1 MFPQG
6 APAPCGTPTLHQFTK
21 TQAMITITR
30 DSAAYG
36 IVTIR
41 LEGKDTDICVHGSIS
56 EKEMAEIIS
65 DALVKAEPRSK
76 TWGITEITAA
86 AAIVA
91 KSTGLQGDPPLVT
104 IGSDGVTIRH
114 DYGKKRYLIRSEDWG
129 VSWVSQYYHDGELIW
144 SSHGETL
151 EESLDPT

>member
-1 MFPQG
+1 MV
-6 APAPCGTPTLHQFTK
+6 
-21 TQAMITITR
+21 
-30 DSAAYG
+30 D
-36 IVTIR
+36 V
-41 LEGKDTDICVHGSIS
+41 
-56 EKEMAEIIS
+56 IS
-65 DALVKAEPRSK
+65 DALSRAEPRSK
-76 TWGITEITAA
+76 TWGMAEITAA

-114 DYGKKRYLIRSEDWG
+114 DCGKKRYIVRSPDWG

-144 SSHGETL
+144 SSQGETL

>member
-1 MFPQG
+1 
-6 APAPCGTPTLHQFTK
+6 
-21 TQAMITITR
+21 MITITR
-30 DSAAYG
+30 DSSTYG

-56 EKEMAEIIS
+56 FSEMVDVIS
-65 DALVKAEPRSK
+65 DALSRAEPRSK
-76 TWGITEITAA
+76 TWGMAEITAA

-114 DYGKKRYLIRSEDWG
+114 DCGKKRYIVRSPDWG

-144 SSHGETL
+144 SSQGETL